1 MSSKNLEHKI
11 YNYDE
16 KKKLVYRIQNIKSKK
31 QYFKLYK
38 IVNNSSNTNLT
49 KNSNGIFFNIN
60 KLNEKTII
68 EIEKF
73 LLKVEKEN
81 EKELITDSEISY
93 EDSENNISYEDASFI
108 SNEDLEKNLKVKKL
122 ID

>member
-93 EDSENNISYEDASFI
+93 EDSDNNISCEDTSLI
-108 SNEDLEKNLKVKKL
+108 SNENLKVKNL

>member
-1 MSSKNLEHKI
+1 MSGKNLEHKI

-31 QYFKLYK
+31 QYFKLYQ
-38 IVNNSSNTNLT
+38 IVNKSSNTNLT
-49 KNSNGIFFNIN
+49 KNNNGIFFNIN
-60 KLNEKTII
+60 KLNEKTINEIDNYLIKI
-68 EIEKF
+68 EM
-73 LLKVEKEN
+73 EN

-93 EDSENNISYEDASFI
+93 EDSDNNISYEDTSFI
-108 SNEDLEKNLKVKKL
+108 SSDNTESLKIKSL

>member
-1 MSSKNLEHKI
+1 MSGKNLEDKI

-31 QYFKLYK
+31 QYFKLYQ

-60 KLNEKTII
+60 KLNEKTIN
-68 EIEKF
+68 EIDNY
-73 LLKVEKEN
+73 LLKIEREN

-93 EDSENNISYEDASFI
+93 EDSENNITYEDTSFI
-108 SNEDLEKNLKVKKL
+108 SSDNIESLKIKSL

>member
-1 MSSKNLEHKI
+1 MSSKNSEDKI

-31 QYFKLYK
+31 QYFKLYQ
-38 IVNNSSNTNLT
+38 IVNKSSNTNLT

-60 KLNEKTII
+60 KLNESTITEI
-68 EIEKF
+68 EIF
-73 LLKVEKEN
+73 LLKIEKEN

-93 EDSENNISYEDASFI
+93 EDSENNISCDESFI
-108 SNEDLEKNLKVKKL
+108 SSDNSSNLKVKKL
-122 ID
+122 IN